1 MIIINLVLRSYC
13 FPVIEIL
20 ITIWPW
26 KVWVGDQMIMTMMI
40 IMINIAWLVVLSRLL
55 IDDIV
60 LFYLIWC
67 KRRCPSLCSKLGSLQ
82 SGKRLSVN
90 FPWKNYQG
98 DWLILVF
105 LGELLPGSISP
116 FSRVQSLIFRCGKSA
131 GSVPER
137 LMVVK
142 PKFLRTR
149 FLFSRDTLKKHNT
162 ARSYNSII
170 TFWNERLLIDV
181 SINSIFCDSL
191 VTLPLAAC
199 LTASGVM
206 WPAHPPVSFFIVG
219 NFLWKFVDILK
230 NEEKISVTT
239 DSYASKTNTI
249 PATYIK

>member
-1 MIIINLVLRSYC
+1 MTSFFSISYDVNDEVHLFFLSLGISRMESDWVWTSRGKITKGTDWYYSFSESYC
-13 FPVIEIL
+13 QARF
-20 ITIWPW
+20 
-26 KVWVGDQMIMTMMI
+26 
-40 IMINIAWLVVLSRLL
+40 
-55 IDDIV
+55 
-60 LFYLIWC
+60 
-67 KRRCPSLCSKLGSLQ
+67 
-82 SGKRLSVN
+82 
-90 FPWKNYQG
+90 
-98 DWLILVF
+98 
-105 LGELLPGSISP
+105 SP
-116 FSRVQSLIFRCGKSA
+116 FSRVQSLIFCCGKSA

-149 FLFSRDTLKKHNT
+149 FLFSRDKLKRHNT

-170 TFWNERLLIDV
+170 TFWNKRLLIDV
-181 SINSIFCDSL
+181 SINLIFCDSL
-191 VTLPLAAC
+191 VTLLLVAC

-249 PATYIK
+249 PAAYIK